1 MGDEQKNFLAVLA
14 LCGLVFFG
22 GDFLIQKWRG
32 PKDSSPVVSQVEK
45 TPAALGE
52 KKLSID
58 EDLISFPSGL
68 SREEALLGPRVQ
80 IQSSLLKGSIN
91 LEGAQIDDLRL
102 LQYQETTQPQSPD
115 IILLSP
121 QGTENSYSAS
131 FFWESKTREVFPL
144 PQEKTLWK
152 ADRDLLTPESP
163 VTLSW
168 DNGQGLLFQQVIF
181 LDENYLFT
189 VTHRVINQTEKTFH
203 LGLSGRLL
211 RSDPKNLAGNFL
223 LYEGPLGTFGGS
235 FQEISYD
242 QIKEKGLIRLNPTE
256 TGWLGITDKY
266 WLVAFMPEEQ
276 MVPFFQRIPQADPLM
291 LVGYR
296 GDFQTLNPHETLE
309 TKSNLFAGAKILS
322 LLDAYEKTQKADH
335 FDLAV
340 DFGWFY
346 FLTKPIFYALTW
358 LKDLTGNFGLAILL
372 FTVLLK
378 LLFFPLA
385 NKSYHAMARMK
396 RFQPMM
402 EEIRTRYK
410 DDPARLNQET
420 MNFYKKNK
428 INPVSGCLPMLL
440 QIPAFFAL
448 YKVLFISIE
457 MRHAPFL
464 GWIHDLSAPDP
475 TNFFTLFGLI
485 PWTPPTFLHLG
496 IWPFFMGCSM
506 VLQQKLNPPPV
517 DPIQRKMFQ
526 YVMPLVFTFML
537 GQFASGLVIYWTW
550 NNLLSVLQQWLI
562 MRSDLKKIEPGVK
575 QSKKLS

>member
-1 MGDEQKNFLAVLA
+1 
-14 LCGLVFFG
+14 
-22 GDFLIQKWRG
+22 
-32 PKDSSPVVSQVEK
+32 
-45 TPAALGE
+45 
-52 KKLSID
+52 
-58 EDLISFPSGL
+58 
-68 SREEALLGPRVQ
+68 
-80 IQSSLLKGSIN
+80 
-91 LEGAQIDDLRL
+91 
-102 LQYQETTQPQSPD
+102 
-115 IILLSP
+115 
-121 QGTENSYSAS
+121 
-131 FFWESKTREVFPL
+131 
-144 PQEKTLWK
+144 
-152 ADRDLLTPESP
+152 
-163 VTLSW
+163 
-168 DNGQGLLFQQVIF
+168 
-181 LDENYLFT
+181 
-189 VTHRVINQTEKTFH
+189 
-203 LGLSGRLL
+203 
-211 RSDPKNLAGNFL
+211 
-223 LYEGPLGTFGGS
+223 
-235 FQEISYD
+235 
-242 QIKEKGLIRLNPTE
+242 
-256 TGWLGITDKY
+256 
-266 WLVAFMPEEQ
+266 

-296 GDFQTLNPHETLE
+296 GDFQTLKPHETLE

-322 LLDAYEKTQKADH
+322 LLDAYEKTQKAAH

-485 PWTPPTFLHLG
+485 PWTPPAFLHLG
-496 IWPFFMGCSM
+496 IWPLFMGCSM

-562 MRSDLKKIEPGVK
+562 MRSDLKRIEPGVK
-575 QSKKLS
+575 QSKK